1 MRNFI
6 LFIIL
11 NLLQV
16 PSPIYAQDNTIDST
30 EIVIK
35 DSTTNISSDTTNMQ
49 KSYSDIFFNIINYS
63 INSEE
68 KILIESQYNPTSIKL
83 DERDTLSMIIQLAGK
98 EDEIIFNYYFND
110 NPNFRILDNG
120 KIIYDKRSKRIY
132 F

>member
-49 KSYSDIFFNIINYS
+49 KRVIPIFF
-63 INSEE
+63 
-68 KILIESQYNPTSIKL
+68 
-83 DERDTLSMIIQLAGK
+83 
-98 EDEIIFNYYFND
+98 
-110 NPNFRILDNG
+110 
-120 KIIYDKRSKRIY
+120 
-132 F
+132 

>member
-49 KSYSDIFFNIINYS
+49 KSYSDIFLISLIIA
-63 INSEE
+63 
-68 KILIESQYNPTSIKL
+68 LIVK
-83 DERDTLSMIIQLAGK
+83 K
-98 EDEIIFNYYFND
+98 KF
-110 NPNFRILDNG
+110 
-120 KIIYDKRSKRIY
+120 
-132 F
+132 